1 MTRAIE
7 FRSVTKAYGRTP
19 VLSDFSLTIEEDETT
34 ALVGESGSGKST
46 LLMMCN
52 GLLAA
57 DAGSVHV
64 LGEPVESTDLVALR
78 RRIGYAVQGAGL
90 FPHLDCAANV
100 SLVAR
105 LSNWSSQ
112 KIDDRLQVLFDIVG
126 LDSTYQDRYPHELSG
141 GEQQRVSLCR
151 ALMMDPPLLLLDEPF
166 SALDPLTRASIHG
179 EFLRIREL
187 GRRSILLVTHDMRE
201 AMKLARHIVVLREGR
216 VIQSGSVGEVSDN
229 PAGDYVRN
237 LLSAST

>member
-1 MTRAIE
+1 
-7 FRSVTKAYGRTP
+7 
-19 VLSDFSLTIEEDETT
+19 
-34 ALVGESGSGKST
+34 
-46 LLMMCN
+46 
-52 GLLAA
+52 
-57 DAGSVHV
+57 
-64 LGEPVESTDLVALR
+64 
-78 RRIGYAVQGAGL
+78 
-90 FPHLDCAANV
+90 
-100 SLVAR
+100 
-105 LSNWSSQ
+105 
-112 KIDDRLQVLFDIVG
+112 VLFDIVG

-151 ALMMDPPLLLLDEPF
+151 ALMMDPSLLLLDEPF

-201 AMKLARHIVVLREGR
+201 AMKLARHIVELREGR